1 VRKYGDN
8 FSQAAYMSDW
18 TRTNGHLYQDIQLI
32 RTVVYIVLALVIAV
46 ACFNIVSAL
55 VMSVK
60 EKSKEIAILK
70 TIGATSSDIAAIFI
84 LKGLYHGL
92 KGALIGT
99 VIGVLLALYL
109 SEIIAFI
116 EVVLGTQVF
125 SDDIYFTGSIPSKL
139 NWIDVVITASLV
151 IFISTIATLYPAKQ
165 AASVEPTANLH

>member
-1 VRKYGDN
+1 
-8 FSQAAYMSDW
+8 
-18 TRTNGHLYQDIQLI
+18 
-32 RTVVYIVLALVIAV
+32 VYIVLALVIAV

-70 TIGATSSDIAAIFI
+70 TIGATNTDIAFIFI

-99 VIGVLLALYL
+99 IIGVVLALYL

-116 EVVLGTQVF
+116 EFLLGSQVLSG
-125 SDDIYFTGSIPSKL
+125 DIYFTGTIPSKL
-139 NWIDVVITASLV
+139 HWLDVIVTAALV
-151 IFISTIATLYPAKQ
+151 VSISTLATLYPARQ
-165 AASVEPTANLH
+165 ASKVEPTANLH